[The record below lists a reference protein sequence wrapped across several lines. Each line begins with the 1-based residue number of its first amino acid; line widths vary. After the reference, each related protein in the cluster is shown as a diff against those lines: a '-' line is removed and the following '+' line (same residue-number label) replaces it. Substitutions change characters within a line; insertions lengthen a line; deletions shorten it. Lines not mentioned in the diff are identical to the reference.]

1 MRPTSRLVRKL
12 VRRESG
18 AAMVEFALV
27 APLLILLASGVIDL
41 GRAFKQYNTLSQAV
55 RDGARF
61 AATHPKVATATLAT
75 RVRARVDST
84 FRDEAGASKPST
96 NASLTCGSP
105 PLPAPAD
112 DFQYTVTVTSY
123 AYDPLTPFIPASA
136 LQFTASAVFRKQDAP
151 LPCL

>member
-1 MRPTSRLVRKL
+1 MTRLVREL

-61 AATHPKVATATLAT
+61 AATHPNVAQATLAA
-75 RVRARVDST
+75 RVAARVDST
-84 FRDEAGASKPST
+84 FRTEAGASKPTT
-96 NASLTCGSP
+96 NASLSCST
-105 PLPAPAD
+105 LNNN
-112 DFQYTVTVTSY
+112 QYTVTVTSY
-123 AYDPLTPFIPASA
+123 AYDPLTPFIPSSA
-136 LQFTASAVFRKQDAP
+136 LRFTATAVFRRQDTSPIAACP
-151 LPCL
+151 

>member
-1 MRPTSRLVRKL
+1 MTRLVRKL

-27 APLLILLASGVIDL
+27 APLLILFATGVIDL

-96 NASLTCGSP
+96 NATLTCSN
-105 PLPAPAD
+105 ANNY
-112 DFQYTVTVTSY
+112 QYTVTVTSY